1 MTKKAKNKQKDEEGI
16 LRTTRDRRLFPN
28 VPDPSGKRS
37 NASRRNNHEGEQRP
51 EYAEFAGQR
60 YEVEVDVTATIGKTT
75 IQGKTVNLS
84 QTGMLLQ
91 VPSHFDIS
99 HMEGEECRLDFRL
112 HEGDLQEG
120 TEMRYK
126 RLNAKVVR
134 VVEAKHCL
142 AIQFE
147 EPLYEARRGTDRL
160 LFLLASMFLFLCT
173 GVIMGMR
180 VESIRYFATNPWL
193 YGYSIMT
200 AAFLLSRYLF
210 GSFYKPTPVDPDY
223 TPSVTIVIPCFNE
236 EEWIRETILRCADQD
251 YPVDKLELIIV
262 DDGSSDNSVEVIK
275 QTVRDMCAEG
285 PQYDIENRCR
295 VFLQNYNQGK
305 REAMGIGIRNART
318 ELIVFVDSDS
328 FLQPNAIRVLVQPMK
343 DPKMGGVAG
352 RTDVANIYTNW
363 LTKMQAVRYYI
374 SFRIMKAAEAYFD
387 SVMCLSGPLSCY
399 RLDAVREV
407 FDKWI
412 NQRFMGQKATFG
424 DDRSLTNYIVE
435 HHRTGYQDHAIC
447 STIVPS
453 KNRVFL
459 RQQMRWKRSWLRES
473 LRACTFMWK
482 KQPFMALSFYL
493 GVLVP
498 LIAPI
503 IVIYNLVYV
512 PFFRGI
518 FPAAFLIGLLMMS
531 LMMCFAQLILKKSS
545 LWFYGF
551 LFCLYYEVVLLW
563 QMIWAWL
570 TFWVN
575 DWGTRGKGKKREE
588 ARAEAEARAKAKAEA
603 DAAAGTAAVTGAGAA
618 QKEVAADHG

>member
-1 MTKKAKNKQKDEEGI
+1 MTRKAKKNTEVNRLLQATK
-16 LRTTRDRRLFPN
+16 DRRLFPN
-28 VPDPSGKRS
+28 VPDPSGRRS
-37 NASRRNNHEGEQRP
+37 NASRRNNHEGEARP

-60 YEVEVDVTATIGKTT
+60 YEVAVDVAITCGKRQLRGTT
-75 IQGKTVNLS
+75 ENIS
-84 QTGMLLQ
+84 QTGMLVKL
-91 VPSHFDIS
+91 PEGTELSGL
-99 HMEGEECRLDFRL
+99 EGENVTLNFRL
-112 HEGDLQEG
+112 EEGDLQEG
-120 TEMRYK
+120 TEMHYRRMK
-126 RLNAKVVR
+126 AKIVR
-134 VVEAKHCL
+134 VLAAKNCA
-142 AIQFE
+142 AIQFDQ
-147 EPLYEARRGTDRL
+147 PLYEARRRMDRF
-160 LFLLASMFLFLCT
+160 LFLLATLFLFFCSA
-173 GVIMGMR
+173 VIMLMR
-180 VESIRYFATNPWL
+180 AESIRYFARNPWL

-200 AAFLLSRYLF
+200 AVFLLTRYLF
-210 GSFYKPTPVDPDY
+210 GSFYRPTPIDPDY

-236 EEWIRETILRCADQD
+236 EEWIRDTILRCADQD

-285 PQYDIENRCR
+285 EQYDIENRVR

-328 FLQPNAIRVLVQPMK
+328 FLAPNSIRTLVQPMK

-352 RTDVANIYTNW
+352 RTDVANVYTNW

-374 SFRIMKAAEAYFD
+374 SFRIMKAAESYFD

-399 RLDAVREV
+399 RLSVLREI

-412 NQRFMGQKATFG
+412 NQSFLGQKATFG
-424 DDRSLTNYIVE
+424 DDRSLTNFVVE
-435 HHRTGYQDHAIC
+435 HYRTSYQDHALC
-447 STIVPS
+447 STIVP
-453 KNRVFL
+453 KDQKVFL

-482 KQPFMALSFYL
+482 KQPFMAMSFYL

-503 IVIYNLVYV
+503 IVLYNLVYV
-512 PFFRGI
+512 PLVLHV

-551 LFCLYYEVVLLW
+551 LFCVYYEAVLLW
-563 QMIWAWL
+563 QMIWAWV

-575 DWGTRGKGKKREE
+575 DWGTRGGGIKRADMQAKVLKQKKKEE
-588 ARAEAEARAKAKAEA
+588 EV
-603 DAAAGTAAVTGAGAA
+603 TAH
-618 QKEVAADHG
+618 E

>member
-1 MTKKAKNKQKDEEGI
+1 MTKKSSKKKLKADSI
-16 LRTTRDRRLFPN
+16 LRETKDRRLFPN
-28 VPDPSGKRS
+28 VPDPSHRRS
-37 NASRRNNHEGEQRP
+37 NASRRNNHEGEARP
-51 EYAEFAGQR
+51 EYATFAGQR
-60 YEVEVDVTATIGKTT
+60 YESEVKVSISYGGKTVKGT
-75 IQGKTVNLS
+75 TVNLS
-84 QTGMLLQ
+84 QTGMLAKLPEYFELSELAGQ
-91 VPSHFDIS
+91 NVI
-99 HMEGEECRLDFRL
+99 LDFRL
-112 HEGDLQEG
+112 EEGDLQEG
-120 TEMRYK
+120 TELRYR
-126 RLNAKVVR
+126 RLKATVVR
-134 VVEAKHCL
+134 VLPDKHCA
-142 AIQFE
+142 AIAFSH
-147 EPLYEARRGTDRL
+147 PLYAARRRTDRI
-160 LFLLASMFLFLCT
+160 LFLLSSIFLTLCT
-173 GVIMGMR
+173 AVIMLMR
-180 VESIRYFATNPWL
+180 VDSIRYFATDPWL

-200 AAFLLSRYLF
+200 ALFLLSRYLF
-210 GSFYKPTPVDPDY
+210 GSFYRPTPVDPDY

-236 EEWIRETILRCADQD
+236 ETWIRETILRCADQD

-285 PQYDIENRCR
+285 PQYDIENRVR

-305 REAMGIGIRNART
+305 REAMGVGIRNART

-328 FLQPNAIRVLVQPMK
+328 FLHPDAIRTLVQPMK

-399 RLDAVREV
+399 RLEVVREV

-424 DDRSLTNYIVE
+424 DDRSLTNYVVE

-453 KNRVFL
+453 RNKVFL

-482 KQPFMALSFYL
+482 KEPFMALSFYL

-498 LIAPI
+498 LIAPV
-503 IVIYNLVYV
+503 IVLYNLVYV
-512 PFFRGI
+512 PVFHHI

-551 LFCLYYEVVLLW
+551 IFCLYYEIVLLW

-575 DWGTRGKGKKREE
+575 DWGTRGKDKKRADAQAETQPRAEE
-588 ARAEAEARAKAKAEA
+588 AASR
-603 DAAAGTAAVTGAGAA
+603 G
-618 QKEVAADHG
+618 

>member
-1 MTKKAKNKQKDEEGI
+1 MIKKAKKKDKIEDLLLQE
-16 LRTTRDRRLFPN
+16 TKDRRLFPN
-28 VPDPSGKRS
+28 VPDPSGRRTNS
-37 NASRRNNHEGEQRP
+37 SRRNNHEGEARP

-60 YEVEVDVTATIGKTT
+60 YEVKLDVAITAGRRTIRGRTEN
-75 IQGKTVNLS
+75 IS
-84 QTGMLLQ
+84 QTGMLVKIPENESLEQ
-91 VPSHFDIS
+91 LDGQDVT
-99 HMEGEECRLDFRL
+99 LDFRL

-120 TEMRYK
+120 TEKHYK
-126 RLNAKVVR
+126 RLKAKVVR
-134 VVEAKHCL
+134 TIEAKQCA
-142 AIQFE
+142 AIQFKH
-147 EPLYEARRGTDRL
+147 PLYEERRKTDQF
-160 LFLLASMFLFLCT
+160 LFLLSSLFLTFCT
-173 GVIMGMR
+173 GVIMLMR

-200 AAFLLSRYLF
+200 ALFLLSRYLF

-236 EEWIRETILRCADQD
+236 ETWIRETIVRCADQD

-262 DDGSSDNSVEVIK
+262 DDGSTDNSVEVIK
-275 QTVRDMCAEG
+275 QTVKDMCAEG
-285 PQYDIENRCR
+285 AQYNIENRVR

-328 FLQPNAIRVLVQPMK
+328 FLYPNAIRTLVQPMK

-399 RLDAVREV
+399 RLDIVRDV

-424 DDRSLTNYIVE
+424 DDRSLTNYVVE
-435 HHRTGYQDHAIC
+435 HYRTDYQDHAIC
-447 STIVPS
+447 STIVPNQ
-453 KNRVFL
+453 NRQFL

-503 IVIYNLVYV
+503 IVLYNLVYIPV
-512 PFFRGI
+512 FRHI

-551 LFCLYYEVVLLW
+551 LFCLYYEIILLW

-575 DWGTRGKGKKREE
+575 DWGTRGKGKKR
-588 ARAEAEARAKAKAEA
+588 AEAEAEAKAAKK
-603 DAAAGTAAVTGAGAA
+603 
-618 QKEVAADHG
+618 QKEAAEHG

>member
-1 MTKKAKNKQKDEEGI
+1 MTKKRKKDKIEDLLLHE
-16 LRTTRDRRLFPN
+16 TKDRRLFPN
-28 VPDPSGKRS
+28 VPDPSGRRS
-37 NASRRNNHEGEQRP
+37 NSSRRNNHEGESRP

-60 YEVEVDVTATIGKTT
+60 YEVKLDVGVTLGKRTFHGTT
-75 IQGKTVNLS
+75 ENIS
-84 QTGMLLQ
+84 QTGMLVKMPADAELED
-91 VPSHFDIS
+91 FDGQDIT
-99 HMEGEECRLDFRL
+99 LDFRL
-112 HEGDLQEG
+112 NEGDLQEG
-120 TEMRYK
+120 TEKRYRHLK
-126 RLNAKVVR
+126 AKVVR
-134 VVEAKHCL
+134 TIEAKHAA
-142 AIQFE
+142 AIQFAR
-147 EPLYEARRGTDRL
+147 PLYEERRSTDQFL
-160 LFLLASMFLFLCT
+160 FILASLFLTFCSV
-173 GVIMGMR
+173 VIMLMR
-180 VESIRYFATNPWL
+180 VESIRYFSQNPWL

-200 AAFLLSRYLF
+200 ALFLLSRYLF
-210 GSFYKPTPVDPDY
+210 GSFYRPTPVDPDY

-236 EEWIRETILRCADQD
+236 ETWIRETIVRCADQD
-251 YPVDKLELIIV
+251 YPTDKLELIIV
-262 DDGSSDNSVEVIK
+262 DDGSTDNSVEVIK

-285 PQYDIENRCR
+285 SQYNIENRVR
-295 VFLQNYNQGK
+295 VFFQNYNQGK

-328 FLQPNAIRVLVQPMK
+328 FLYPNSIRTLVQPMK

-352 RTDVANIYTNW
+352 RTDVANVYTNW

-399 RLDAVREV
+399 RLEVVREV

-424 DDRSLTNYIVE
+424 DDRSLTNYVVE
-435 HHRTGYQDHAIC
+435 HYRTGYQDHAIC
-447 STIVPS
+447 STIVP
-453 KNRVFL
+453 NRNKQFL

-482 KQPFMALSFYL
+482 KQPFMAISFYL

-503 IVIYNLVYV
+503 IVIYNLVYIPV
-512 PFFRGI
+512 VKHI

-551 LFCLYYEVVLLW
+551 LFCLYYEVILLW

-575 DWGTRGKGKKREE
+575 DWGTRGKGKKR
-588 ARAEAEARAKAKAEA
+588 ADAEAEAKAKAAMREEA
-603 DAAAGTAAVTGAGAA
+603 V
-618 QKEVAADHG
+618 EHG

>member
-1 MTKKAKNKQKDEEGI
+1 MTTKAKKHKIPEDHI
-16 LRTTRDRRLFPN
+16 LLETKDRRLFPN
-28 VPDPSGKRS
+28 VPDPSGRRS
-37 NASRRNNHEGEQRP
+37 HASRRNNHEGEARP
-51 EYAEFAGQR
+51 EYATFAGQR
-60 YEVEVDVTATIGKTT
+60 YEVTVNVTIRCGD
-75 IQGKTVNLS
+75 IMIHGKTVNMS
-84 QTGMLLQ
+84 QTGMLVAL
-91 VPSHFDIS
+91 PDYFNINALDGKDIKLS
-99 HMEGEECRLDFRL
+99 FRL
-112 HEGDLQEG
+112 KEGTLQEG
-120 TEMRYK
+120 TELVYR
-126 RLNAKVVR
+126 RLKAKVVR
-134 VVEAKHCL
+134 VIEGRHCA
-142 AIQFE
+142 AIEFE
-147 EPLYEARRGTDRL
+147 HPLYEYRRRTDHV
-160 LFLLASMFLFLCT
+160 LFDIAAIFLMLCT
-173 GVIMGMR
+173 TVILLMR
-180 VESIRYFATNPWL
+180 VDSVRHFGSNPWL

-200 AAFLLSRYLF
+200 ALFLLSRYFF
-210 GSFYKPTPVDPDY
+210 GALYKPTPTDPDY

-236 EEWIRETILRCADQD
+236 ETWIRETILRCVDQD
-251 YPVDKLELIIV
+251 YPVDKLDIIIV
-262 DDGSSDNSVEVIK
+262 DDGSADNSVEVIK

-285 PQYDIENRCR
+285 PQYDIENRVR

-328 FLQPNAIRVLVQPMK
+328 FLYPNAIRTLVQPMK
-343 DPKMGGVAG
+343 DPQMGGVAG

-363 LTKMQAVRYYI
+363 LTKMQTVRYYI

-399 RLDAVREV
+399 RLSVVREV

-412 NQRFMGQKATFG
+412 NQQFMGQKATFG
-424 DDRSLTNYIVE
+424 DDRSLTNYVVE
-435 HHRTGYQDHAIC
+435 HYRTGYQDHAIC
-447 STIVPS
+447 STIVPTRQ
-453 KNRVFL
+453 KQFL

-503 IVIYNLVYV
+503 IVLYNLVYV
-512 PFFRGI
+512 PFVKHV

-545 LWFYGF
+545 LWIYGF
-551 LFCLYYEVVLLW
+551 FFCLYYEVILLW

-575 DWGTRGKGKKREE
+575 DWGTRGKGKKRS
-588 ARAEAEARAKAKAEA
+588 
-603 DAAAGTAAVTGAGAA
+603 DMAANAG
-618 QKEVAADHG
+618 QKEAAEHG

>member
-1 MTKKAKNKQKDEEGI
+1 MTKKSSKKKLKADSI
-16 LRTTRDRRLFPN
+16 LRETKDRRLFPN
-28 VPDPSGKRS
+28 VPDPSHRRS
-37 NASRRNNHEGEQRP
+37 NASRRNNHEGEARP
-51 EYAEFAGQR
+51 EYATFAGQR
-60 YEVEVDVTATIGKTT
+60 YESEVKVSISYGGKTVKGT
-75 IQGKTVNLS
+75 TVNLS
-84 QTGMLLQ
+84 QTGMLAKLPEYFELSELAGQ
-91 VPSHFDIS
+91 NVI
-99 HMEGEECRLDFRL
+99 LDFRL
-112 HEGDLQEG
+112 EEGDLQEG
-120 TEMRYK
+120 TELRYR
-126 RLNAKVVR
+126 RLKATVVR
-134 VVEAKHCL
+134 VLPDKHCA
-142 AIQFE
+142 AIAFSH
-147 EPLYEARRGTDRL
+147 PLYAARRRTDRI
-160 LFLLASMFLFLCT
+160 LFLLSSIFLTLCT
-173 GVIMGMR
+173 AVIMLMR
-180 VESIRYFATNPWL
+180 VDSIRYFATDPWL

-200 AAFLLSRYLF
+200 ALFLLSRYLF
-210 GSFYKPTPVDPDY
+210 GSFYRPTPVDPDY

-236 EEWIRETILRCADQD
+236 ETWIRETILRCADQD

-285 PQYDIENRCR
+285 PQYDIENRVR

-305 REAMGIGIRNART
+305 REAMGVGIRNART

-328 FLQPNAIRVLVQPMK
+328 FLHPDAIRTLVQPMK

-399 RLDAVREV
+399 RLTVVQEV

-424 DDRSLTNYIVE
+424 DDRSLTNYVVE

-453 KNRVFL
+453 RNKVFL

-482 KQPFMALSFYL
+482 KEPFMALSFYL

-498 LIAPI
+498 LIAPV
-503 IVIYNLVYV
+503 IVLYNLVYV
-512 PFFRGI
+512 PVFHHI

-551 LFCLYYEVVLLW
+551 IFCLYYEIVLLW

-575 DWGTRGKGKKREE
+575 DWGTRGKGKKRADAQAETQPRAEE
-588 ARAEAEARAKAKAEA
+588 AASR
-603 DAAAGTAAVTGAGAA
+603 G
-618 QKEVAADHG
+618 

>member
-1 MTKKAKNKQKDEEGI
+1 MTKKSSKKKLKADSI
-16 LRTTRDRRLFPN
+16 LRETKDRRLFPN
-28 VPDPSGKRS
+28 VPDPSHRRS
-37 NASRRNNHEGEQRP
+37 NASRRNNHEGEARP
-51 EYAEFAGQR
+51 EYATFAGQR
-60 YEVEVDVTATIGKTT
+60 YESEVKVSISYGGKTVKGT
-75 IQGKTVNLS
+75 TVNLS
-84 QTGMLLQ
+84 QTGMLAKLPEYFELSELAGQ
-91 VPSHFDIS
+91 NVI
-99 HMEGEECRLDFRL
+99 LDFRL
-112 HEGDLQEG
+112 EEGDLQEG
-120 TEMRYK
+120 TELRYR
-126 RLNAKVVR
+126 RLKATVVR
-134 VVEAKHCL
+134 VLPDKHCA
-142 AIQFE
+142 AIAFSH
-147 EPLYEARRGTDRL
+147 PLYAARRRTDRI
-160 LFLLASMFLFLCT
+160 LFLLSSIFLTLCT
-173 GVIMGMR
+173 AVIMLMR
-180 VESIRYFATNPWL
+180 VDSIRYFATDPWL

-200 AAFLLSRYLF
+200 ALFLLSRYLF
-210 GSFYKPTPVDPDY
+210 GSFYRPTPVDPDY

-236 EEWIRETILRCADQD
+236 ETWIRETILRCADQD

-285 PQYDIENRCR
+285 PQYDIENRVR

-305 REAMGIGIRNART
+305 REAMGVGIRNART

-328 FLQPNAIRVLVQPMK
+328 FLHPDAIRTLVQPMK

-399 RLDAVREV
+399 RLTVVQEV

-424 DDRSLTNYIVE
+424 DDRSLTNYVVE

-453 KNRVFL
+453 RNKVFL

-482 KQPFMALSFYL
+482 KEPFMALSFYL

-498 LIAPI
+498 LIAPV
-503 IVIYNLVYV
+503 IVLYNLVYV
-512 PFFRGI
+512 PVFHHI

-551 LFCLYYEVVLLW
+551 IFCLYYEIVLLW

-575 DWGTRGKGKKREE
+575 DWGTRGKGKKRADAQAEAK
-588 ARAEAEARAKAKAEA
+588 ARAEEAASR
-603 DAAAGTAAVTGAGAA
+603 G
-618 QKEVAADHG
+618 

>member
-1 MTKKAKNKQKDEEGI
+1 MKKTSKKKAEEN
-16 LRTTRDRRLFPN
+16 LLLHESKDRRLFPN
-28 VPDPSGKRS
+28 VPDPSGRRS
-37 NASRRNNHEGEQRP
+37 NASRRNNHEGENRP
-51 EYAEFAGQR
+51 EYAEFAGKR
-60 YEVEVDVTATIGKTT
+60 YEVAIDVAISVDKIIYRGKTE
-75 IQGKTVNLS
+75 NFS
-84 QTGMLLQ
+84 QTGMLLRL
-91 VPSHFDIS
+91 PDSIDLS
-99 HMEGEECRLDFRL
+99 WMEGKPVTLDFRL

-120 TEMRYK
+120 TEMHYK
-126 RLNAKVVR
+126 RIKAEIVR
-134 VVEAKHCL
+134 TIPAKHCV

-147 EPLYEARRGTDRL
+147 QPLYESRRKVDRL
-160 LFLLASMFLFLCT
+160 LFLLATLFLFFCT
-173 GVIMGMR
+173 AVIMLMR
-180 VESIRYFATNPWL
+180 VESIRYFAKSPWL

-200 AAFLLSRYLF
+200 ALFLLSRYLF
-210 GSFYKPTPVDPDY
+210 GSFYVPTPVDPDF

-262 DDGSSDNSVEVIK
+262 DDGSTDNSVEVIK

-285 PQYDIENRCR
+285 EQYDVENRVR

-328 FLQPNAIRVLVQPMK
+328 FLAPNAIRTLVQPMK

-352 RTDVANIYTNW
+352 RTDVANVYTNW

-374 SFRIMKAAEAYFD
+374 SFRIMKAAESFFD

-399 RLDAVREV
+399 RLSVVREV

-412 NQRFMGQKATFG
+412 NQNFLGQKATFG
-424 DDRSLTNYIVE
+424 DDRSLTNFVVE
-435 HHRTGYQDHAIC
+435 HYRTSYQDHALC
-447 STIVPS
+447 STIVPN
-453 KNRVFL
+453 KQRQFL

-473 LRACTFMWK
+473 LRACSFMWK
-482 KQPFMALSFYL
+482 KQPFMAVSFYL

-503 IVIYNLVYV
+503 IVLYNLVYV
-512 PFFRGI
+512 PVILHI

-551 LFCLYYEVVLLW
+551 IFCLYYEVILLW
-563 QMIWAWL
+563 QMIWAWV

-575 DWGTRGKGKKREE
+575 DWGTRGKGVK
-588 ARAEAEARAKAKAEA
+588 RAEKLDE
-603 DAAAGTAAVTGAGAA
+603 G
-618 QKEVAADHG
+618 QKEEIDCG